1 MIFEKSKHPGSAERH
16 LLRRCDN
23 PLFEGYKT
31 SLDDEHLVE
40 AQRYDHDEVL
50 AFQQAFKEAL
60 NETLNLKSNV
70 DSDVILALKNQL
82 EQIYEQGC
90 RVADEQSETLQAI
103 EKLLQI
109 IMGSIRNG
117 AGNDRQA
124 HQELDQEDAARQA
137 HFALLKSNLVADL
150 LNPETVI
157 EPEHLVPTL
166 LSTEKDELSLVLQ
179 IFDEAQLLMILQQ
192 AEALTERLA
201 GNGVAIQT
209 AIENFAFIQG
219 YLHYL
224 VQNQQAANNRS
235 S

>member
-1 MIFEKSKHPGSAERH
+1 MIFEKSERPGSAERH

-23 PLFEGYKT
+23 PLFEAYKAE
-31 SLDDEHLVE
+31 LDDESLIE
-40 AQRYDHDEVL
+40 AQRQDHDEVL
-50 AFQQAFKEAL
+50 AFQQSFKDAL
-60 NETLNLKSNV
+60 NETLELKPNV
-70 DSDVILALKNQL
+70 ESDVILALKNRL

-90 RVADEQSETLQAI
+90 RVTDDQAETLQAI

-109 IMGSIRNG
+109 IMASIRNG
-117 AGNDRQA
+117 AGNDMQA
-124 HQELDQEDAARQA
+124 HQELDQEESARQA

-150 LNPETVI
+150 LNPETII

-166 LSTEKDELSLVLQ
+166 LSAEKEELSLVLQ
-179 IFDEAQLLMILQQ
+179 IFDEAQILMILQQ

-201 GNGVAIQT
+201 SNGLAIQA

-224 VQNQQAANNRS
+224 VQNQQPAN
-235 S
+235 

>member
-1 MIFEKSKHPGSAERH
+1 MIFEKSERPGSAERH

-23 PLFEGYKT
+23 PLFEAHKT
-31 SLDDEHLVE
+31 ELNDDSLVE
-40 AQRYDHDEVL
+40 AQRQDHDEVL
-50 AFQQAFKEAL
+50 AFQQSFKDAL
-60 NETLNLKSNV
+60 DETLELKPNV
-70 DSDVILALKNQL
+70 ESDVILALKNRL
-82 EQIYEQGC
+82 EQVYEQGC
-90 RVADEQSETLQAI
+90 RVADDQSETLQAI

-109 IMGSIRNG
+109 IMASIRNG
-117 AGNDRQA
+117 AGNDMQA
-124 HQELDQEDAARQA
+124 HQELDQEEEARQA

-166 LSTEKDELSLVLQ
+166 LSAEKEELSLLLQ

-201 GNGVAIQT
+201 SNGLAIQA

-224 VQNQQAANNRS
+224 VQNQQSAN
-235 S
+235 